1 MLSNSNLVRSDK
13 STVKSTENHLI
24 FLDFP
29 GTGFPISGKEN
40 FLENW
45 ELALRKTLIFEIYP
59 LVVL

>member
-13 STVKSTENHLI
+13 STVKNTENHLI

-45 ELALRKTLIFEIYP
+45 ELALRKTLIF
-59 LVVL
+59 